1 MKLHYRFTPQAE
13 RSFHAISEYSKA
25 NFGSRRGQ
33 KYMSDMLV
41 VCGKI
46 ADGLAHTSACRDIF
60 AAGLRADLRFT
71 RAGSHY
77 VVFVETPTG
86 PLILDFLHQSADL
99 TRRLKGPS

>member
-1 MKLHYRFTPQAE
+1 MKRHYRFTPQAE

-46 ADGLAHTSACRDIF
+46 ADGEAHTRACRDIF
-60 AAGLRADLRFT
+60 ATNLRADLRFA

-77 VVFVETPTG
+77 IVFTTTPSG
-86 PLILDFLHQSADL
+86 PLILDFLHHSASL
-99 TRRLKGPS
+99 SSRLETPE